1 MRRQAR
7 GKLFLTK
14 YCPGDLYLS
23 EFLYDDETDQAL
35 KINADVR
42 MTEDQLEDAMLYA
55 VSEYKRQIA
64 SYQDKLIDFALPLLD
79 KIFR

>member
-1 MRRQAR
+1 MRLQAR
-7 GKLFLTK
+7 GKLFLTR
-14 YCPGDLYLS
+14 YRTGDVYLQ

-35 KINADVR
+35 EINMDVR

-64 SYQDKLIDFALPLLD
+64 SYQDKLIDLAAPLLD